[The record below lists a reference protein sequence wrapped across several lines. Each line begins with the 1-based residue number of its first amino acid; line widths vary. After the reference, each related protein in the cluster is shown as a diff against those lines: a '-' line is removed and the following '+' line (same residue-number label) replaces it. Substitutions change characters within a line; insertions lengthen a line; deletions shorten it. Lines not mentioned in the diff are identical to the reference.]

1 MRTTKP
7 MDGTIKF
14 RLPQVEKDQ
23 LQQVATDLNISVAD
37 FIRNAIVASVNSLQT
52 ACKQDPEG

>member
-14 RLPQVEKDQ
+14 RLPQTEKDQ

-37 FIRNAIVASVNSLQT
+37 FIRNAIVASVNTLQT
-52 ACKQDPEG
+52 ECKQSD

>member
-14 RLPQVEKDQ
+14 RLPQTEKDQ

-37 FIRNAIVASVNSLQT
+37 FIRNAIANSLLT
-52 ACKQDPEG
+52 GCKQE

>member
-1 MRTTKP
+1 

-14 RLPQVEKDQ
+14 RLPQAEKDQ

-37 FIRNAIVASVNSLQT
+37 FIRNAIVTSVNNLQT
-52 ACKQDPEG
+52 ACKQSD

>member
-14 RLPQVEKDQ
+14 RLPQTEKDQ

-37 FIRNAIVASVNSLQT
+37 YIRNAITAFANSLQT
-52 ACKQDPEG
+52 ACKQSD